1 MLSINRKIILLLLIL
16 FLALSSWYN
25 FTQIN
30 KINQPEEI
38 EKICQDFHIYLY
50 QLQGKIEDYYQEN
63 GNYPTSLDSLNIHDD
78 YLEYNLKSI
87 DHYSITLQWYECFI
101 YYDSLEPAGS
111 ILTKENM
118 DIMRERN
125 KNR

>member
-1 MLSINRKIILLLLIL
+1 LSINRKIVLFLLIA

-25 FTQIN
+25 LVQIN

-38 EKICQDFHIYLY
+38 EEICQDFHIYLY
-50 QLQGKIEDYYQEN
+50 QIQGKIEDYYQEN
-63 GNYPTSLDSLNIHDD
+63 GNYPSSLDSLNIHDD
-78 YLEYNLKSI
+78 YLEYKLKTD

-111 ILTKENM
+111 ILTKESM